1 MGSGESLRMASSLPG
16 GGALTMLLDI
26 AVVVGERKQG
36 PGKMAMNL
44 VVEVAV
50 EGNVSVNRKVKKRK
64 KKKKMKKKRNEG
76 GSARFYTQGRASIE
90 ATSTTLSLVD
100 SKFNFYFLFFA
111 SFILNPPFSSGQT
124 PFFSSNVAC
133 SVVVLIER
141 LGSEV
146 PAFLPNSGDNSR
158 IQHRLPLYTALP

>member
-1 MGSGESLRMASSLPG
+1 
-16 GGALTMLLDI
+16 
-26 AVVVGERKQG
+26 
-36 PGKMAMNL
+36 MAMNL

-100 SKFNFYFLFFA
+100 SKFNFFYFLR
-111 SFILNPPFSSGQT
+111 LLFSIPHFHLVKH
-124 PFFSSNVAC
+124 PFFHPMLL
-133 SVVVLIER
+133 VLV
-141 LGSEV
+141 L
-146 PAFLPNSGDNSR
+146 F
-158 IQHRLPLYTALP
+158 

>member
-1 MGSGESLRMASSLPG
+1 MASSLPG

-64 KKKKMKKKRNEG
+64 KKKRKRKG
-76 GSARFYTQGRASIE
+76 MRA
-90 ATSTTLSLVD
+90 D
-100 SKFNFYFLFFA
+100 
-111 SFILNPPFSSGQT
+111 
-124 PFFSSNVAC
+124 
-133 SVVVLIER
+133 
-141 LGSEV
+141 
-146 PAFLPNSGDNSR
+146 
-158 IQHRLPLYTALP
+158 